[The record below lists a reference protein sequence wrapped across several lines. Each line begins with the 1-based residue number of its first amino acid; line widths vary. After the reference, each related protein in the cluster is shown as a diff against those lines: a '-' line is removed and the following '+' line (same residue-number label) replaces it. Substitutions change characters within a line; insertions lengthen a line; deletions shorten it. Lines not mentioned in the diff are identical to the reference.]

1 MVQKTVPAAKRLP
14 NARYRELRRARIF
27 MQLREGRPRTEI
39 AREEGLT
46 DTRIRQII
54 RETLKKRV
62 VDAPT
67 DDAMLQLMRLEPAL
81 RLAAEAVVTGDIK
94 TVRYY
99 LKLFDQLNRCE
110 PAAAAPQAVDDAA
123 RERLCDKI
131 GRTAAR
137 LQAKAAKRALA
148 EPPRPTEAGDPMREG
163 EAGVESEY
171 GEGSEKTRRASAAS
185 P

>member
-1 MVQKTVPAAKRLP
+1 MVPAAKRRL
-14 NARYRELRRARIF
+14 NAHFRELRRVRIF
-27 MQLREGRPRTEI
+27 MRLRDGRPYTEI

-94 TVRYY
+94 AVRYY

-123 RERLCDKI
+123 RERLCAKI

-137 LQAKAAKRALA
+137 IQAKAAKRALA
-148 EPPRPTEAGDPMREG
+148 EPPHPTEAGDPMREG
-163 EAGVESEY
+163 EAGVDSEY
-171 GEGSEKTRRASAAS
+171 GEGIEKTQRASAAS